1 MKLTVDIQGAKELHD
16 RLIALGVEASKSG
29 GPVKNA
35 VRYGANVIR
44 DEMRRNMAAAIAD
57 PNVSPE
63 IYESTGKLMKSIKSS
78 RAPGAKQTVKGE
90 TYIVGSITRA
100 KYANGMPVKRVAGYL
115 EYGTKNAD
123 GSQRIKEYH
132 PLRSAWASKKDEA
145 LKVMM
150 ERLEKGI
157 AAIEKK
163 VSKS

>member
-16 RLIALGVEASKSG
+16 RLIALGVEAGKSG

-44 DEMRRNMAAAIAD
+44 DEMRRNMQAAIDD
-57 PNVSPE
+57 PNVSPDLRPR
-63 IYESTGKLMKSIKSS
+63 TGQLMKSIKSTRS
-78 RAPGAKQTVKGE
+78 PGAKQTVNGE
-90 TYIVGSITRA
+90 TYTVGSITRA
-100 KYANGMPVKRVAGYL
+100 KYADGLPVKRVAGYL

-150 ERLEKGI
+150 QKLEQGI

-163 VSKS
+163 VSKP

>member
-16 RLIALGVEASKSG
+16 RLIALGVEAGKSG

-44 DEMRRNMAAAIAD
+44 DEMRRNMQAAIDD
-57 PNVSPE
+57 PNVSPDVRPR
-63 IYESTGKLMKSIKSS
+63 TGLLMKSIKSS
-78 RAPGAKQTVKGE
+78 RASSKMKGNGE
-90 TYIVGSITRA
+90 AYTVGSITRA
-100 KYANGMPVKRVAGYL
+100 KYADGLPVKRVAGYL

-150 ERLEKGI
+150 QKLEQGI

-163 VSKS
+163 VSKP